1 MAEKPTPP
9 PVLTIPIV
17 DDDTALADCAVV
29 ASKLLQGLE
38 RAPRIL
44 ATAMEARH
52 FIEASKQDVER
63 AGRDLRTAQ
72 QAAQVA
78 KERQQAAEVAQAA
91 AENAAKAA
99 IAEAKRTE
107 DECAARIKKAEGG
120 QAKRLAELDA
130 EAQARRDTHAADH
143 AKRAAELEAEI
154 GAQQARLSDV
164 TGRLAAIRAEIPSP
178 R

>member
-1 MAEKPTPP
+1 MADKTPPP
-9 PVLTIPIV
+9 PVLTIPVV

-38 RAPRIL
+38 RAPRII

-52 FIEASKQDVER
+52 FLTASAQDRERASKDTQV
-63 AGRDLRTAQ
+63 AQ
-72 QAAQVA
+72 QAARVA
-78 KERQQAAEVAQAA
+78 QDRQKAAEVAQAA

-99 IAEAKRTE
+99 QAEAKRTE
-107 DECAARIKKAEGG
+107 DECAARIKKAESG
-120 QAKRLAELDA
+120 QAKRLADLDA
-130 EAQARRDTHAADH
+130 EADARRDKHAADH
-143 AKRAAELEAEI
+143 AKRVAALEVEI